1 MNINGGENTIR
12 DVALG
17 WDHTVVLSSNQRDV
31 YVFGKGGDGQLGLS
45 GKPFVSAPAKSV
57 ELSSKNTSSKHNSES
72 SSNSDKIAAVCA
84 IRHCSLT
91 LNEKGD
97 ILKQV
102 GQCRKLHTME
112 EMRKSL
118 DGCAMRAKRNGLL

>member
-45 GKPFVSAPAKSV
+45 GKPFVSGPAKSV
-57 ELSSKNTSSKHNSES
+57 ELSSKNTSSKHNNDS
-72 SSNSDKIAAVCA
+72 SSNSDNTAAVCA
-84 IRHCSLT
+84 IRRCSMVHVSPF
-91 LNEKGD
+91 EK
-97 ILKQV
+97 
-102 GQCRKLHTME
+102 T
-112 EMRKSL
+112 
-118 DGCAMRAKRNGLL
+118 